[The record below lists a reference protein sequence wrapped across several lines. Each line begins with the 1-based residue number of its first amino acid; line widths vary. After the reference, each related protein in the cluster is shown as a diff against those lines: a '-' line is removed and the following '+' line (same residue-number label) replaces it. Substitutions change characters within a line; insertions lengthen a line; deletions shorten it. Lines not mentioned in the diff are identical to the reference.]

1 MKRVAKAVGASLV
14 VATVLLSVAAK
25 REWVDLYKWSIAG
38 VEVTATAAELNT
50 LDVSTP
56 GSLPVSQL
64 ALASTC
70 MIMGNTGGVGAAT
83 TPAAVRTNLS
93 LVIGTDV
100 QAYDADLT
108 TWAGIA
114 PSADAQALM
123 PLSYAAMRTNLSLV
137 VGTDVQ
143 AWDSDLDIL
152 VVNNGGSLTNLQAA
166 TALVGIVPAA
176 NGGAG
181 ASSGILKANGAGL
194 VSAASSTTDYVAPIT
209 QVAGVSTSALVA
221 TVTFQSSIAGVQHLT
236 GWLSEEAG
244 GVAVGTNVTSIIGA
258 NSTVVLAGGGAS
270 TAYAVWTSKSD
281 GLSTLTVT
289 MTAAQDGL
297 YFNTVQHNGVVVST
311 PAFNVAP

>member
-108 TWAGIA
+108 TL
-114 PSADAQALM
+114 AL
-123 PLSYAAMRTNLSLV
+123 
-137 VGTDVQ
+137 
-143 AWDSDLDIL
+143 
-152 VVNNGGSLTNLQAA
+152 NNGGSLTNLQAA

>member
-64 ALASTC
+64 ALANTY
-70 MIMGNTGGVGAAT
+70 MIVGNASGVGAAA

-108 TWAGIA
+108 TL
-114 PSADAQALM
+114 AL
-123 PLSYAAMRTNLSLV
+123 
-137 VGTDVQ
+137 
-143 AWDSDLDIL
+143 
-152 VVNNGGSLTNLQAA
+152 NNGGSLTNLQAA

-244 GVAVGTNVTSIIGA
+244 GVAVGTNVTSIVGA

>member
-64 ALASTC
+64 ALANTY
-70 MIMGNTGGVGAAT
+70 MIVGNASGVGAAA

-108 TWAGIA
+108 TL
-114 PSADAQALM
+114 AL
-123 PLSYAAMRTNLSLV
+123 
-137 VGTDVQ
+137 
-143 AWDSDLDIL
+143 
-152 VVNNGGSLTNLQAA
+152 NNGGSLTNLQAA

>member
-108 TWAGIA
+108 TL
-114 PSADAQALM
+114 AL
-123 PLSYAAMRTNLSLV
+123 
-137 VGTDVQ
+137 
-143 AWDSDLDIL
+143 
-152 VVNNGGSLTNLQAA
+152 NNGGSLTNLQAA

-236 GWLSEEAG
+236 GWLSEAAG
-244 GVAVGTNVTSIIGA
+244 GAAVGTNVTSIIGA